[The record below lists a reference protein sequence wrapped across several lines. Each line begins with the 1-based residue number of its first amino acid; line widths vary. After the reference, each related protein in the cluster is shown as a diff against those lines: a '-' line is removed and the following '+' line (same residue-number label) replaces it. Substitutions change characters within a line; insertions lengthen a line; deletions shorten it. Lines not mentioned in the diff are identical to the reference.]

1 MCIRDRF
8 ATHYHELTTLADEN
22 AAMTNCSVAVEQQ
35 ENKIVFL
42 RQLVNGCANRS
53 YGIQVARLAGIPPD
67 VLKRAKK
74 ILSNIEKGEKGP
86 DGVPIFAEGENI
98 DKRGPYQLDLF
109 IRPELRIIQELKKL
123 DVYQMTPL
131 DALNCLNELHEK
143 AKEGTSN
150 S

>member
-1 MCIRDRF
+1 M
-8 ATHYHELTTLADEN
+8 
-22 AAMTNCSVAVEQQ
+22 VE
-35 ENKIVFL
+35 
-42 RQLVNGCANRS
+42 GSTNRS
-53 YGIQVARLAGIPPD
+53 YGIQVARLAGIPPH

-143 AKEGTSN
+143 AKKDNSN